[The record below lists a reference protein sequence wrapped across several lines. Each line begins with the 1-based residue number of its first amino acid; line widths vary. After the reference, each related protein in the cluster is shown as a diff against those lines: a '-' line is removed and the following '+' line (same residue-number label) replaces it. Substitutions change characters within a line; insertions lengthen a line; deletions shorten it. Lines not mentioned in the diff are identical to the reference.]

1 MAGLGQR
8 FNAQDHDTEQRGS
21 NLPNGTYVL
30 EVSASEVKP
39 TAKGNGTILKLTYD
53 VVEPSEFKGRKIF
66 ANINLENANSTA
78 QEIGQ
83 RDLAK
88 LCRAIGLNEVND
100 SDELH
105 FISFTAKVGV
115 EKPREGYEPRNEI
128 KRFFYPDE
136 GNVPAAEIDPNQPA
150 QRSAPANDNR
160 QQRTAANDNAA
171 SKPAGG
177 AAAGTT
183 RRPWGNK

>member
-1 MAGLGQR
+1 MAQLGQR

-21 NLPNGTYVL
+21 NLPNGIYVL
-30 EVSASEVKP
+30 EVSTSEVKP

-53 VVEPSEFKGRKIF
+53 VVEPAEFKGRKIF
-66 ANINLENANSTA
+66 ANINLENANAQA

-88 LCRAIGLNEVND
+88 LCRAVGLDEVID

-115 EKPREGYEPRNEI
+115 EKPRDGYEPRNEI

-136 GNVPAAEIDPNQPA
+136 GAVPPAEIDANQPA
-150 QRSAPANDNR
+150 QRPAPANDNR
-160 QQRTAANDNAA
+160 RPAANQTAA

-177 AAAGTT
+177 ATSGGA
-183 RRPWGNK
+183 RRPWGK